1 MPFFVC
7 RLIAPRPT
15 FAFDMTKA
23 ERELMGRHGVYLR
36 RWAEEGSVIL
46 FGPVGD
52 PRGPWGLAIIEADDE
67 AGARQIMDADPV
79 LQSDAGFSHE
89 ILPMMQAVS
98 GRRLLPANPS

>member
-15 FAFDMTKA
+15 FAFDMTEA
-23 ERELMGRHGVYLR
+23 EREMMGRHGAYLR
-36 RWAEEGSVIL
+36 QWAEEGSVIL

-52 PRGPWGLAIIEADDE
+52 PKGPWGLAIFEAVDE
-67 AGARQIMDADPV
+67 AKVKEIVDGDPV
-79 LQSDAGFSHE
+79 LNSGAGFSHE

-98 GRRLLPANPS
+98 GRRLLPANP